1 MRLKN
6 YEGLLVERNL
16 EIFELEQKIRELSKY
31 QGMYFKKLKELERV
45 KQVIKKN
52 MEILPDEAKYN
63 FEKLLE
69 ELSGIKYN

>member
-1 MRLKN
+1 MKLKN
-6 YEGLLVERNL
+6 YEGLLVDRNL
-16 EIFELEQKIRELSKY
+16 EIFELEQKIKELTRY

-52 MEILPDEAKYN
+52 MEILPDEAKFN
-63 FEKLLE
+63 FQNLLD

>member
-1 MRLKN
+1 MRYKN

-16 EIFELEQKIRELSKY
+16 EIFELEQKIKELSKY

-63 FEKLLE
+63 FQNLLD